1 MSCKQFFYNSVTKP
15 KISYYPLYIG
25 CILLDRVTIYYL
37 RLISQYSKE
46 ARQALDAVFQIITE
60 SLKKDEPVAIPGFG
74 KFTVRKRKAM
84 KGRNP
89 STGDPIDIP
98 NTKLPSLSASRVLK
112 KAFNS

>member
-1 MSCKQFFYNSVTKP
+1 MNKNQLIEEIAKQAKL
-15 KISYYPLYIG
+15 KK
-25 CILLDRVTIYYL
+25 DD
-37 RLISQYSKE
+37 
-46 ARQALDAVFQIITE
+46 ARQALEAVFQIITE

>member
-1 MSCKQFFYNSVTKP
+1 MNKKQ
-15 KISYYPLYIG
+15 
-25 CILLDRVTIYYL
+25 
-37 RLISQYSKE
+37 LIEEIAKRAKLKKGE